1 MIKILRRTLV
11 VGGVLLTA
19 GAVMAMQ
26 PPGGVPVDVIVGV
39 QGSGT
44 AQWEMEVI
52 KSQELDK
59 KHGINLILRDVAD
72 SRAGQVA
79 LQAGEVDIIL
89 SDFVWAAIQR
99 NQGNLVTVV
108 PHSLAV
114 GGVMVGPDSGISSV
128 DDLVGKRIGIA
139 GGPVDKSWIVLQA
152 YYGQTHDDKLVDL
165 VDASFGSPPLINELL
180 ANGEI
185 DAALNFWHFNAR
197 SKAAGMVELKSVADM
212 LSEMGAD
219 VQPPLLG
226 WVFTDETAAE
236 MPDAVK
242 GFLDASFD
250 AKNLLLKRDTIWNGL
265 RELMRA
271 ADDDTLFETLR
282 EDYRA
287 GIIESYNADTVTA
300 AAESFAMMAEFGGSE
315 LVGDVPTM
323 ADGTFWAEY
332 SR

>member
-1 MIKILRRTLV
+1 MINLLRPVLALATSLV
-11 VGGVLLTA
+11 LMTNVVAAQQL
-19 GAVMAMQ
+19 
-26 PPGGVPVDVIVGV
+26 VDVTVGV
-39 QGSGT
+39 QASGT
-44 AQWEMEVI
+44 AQWEMEII
-52 KSQELDK
+52 KSRGLDHE
-59 KHGINLILRDVAD
+59 HGINLILRDVSD

-99 NQGNLVTVV
+99 NQGNLVSVV

-114 GGVMVGPDSGISSV
+114 GGVMVHPDSGIAAV
-128 DDLVGKRIGIA
+128 EDLAGRKIGIA

-152 YYGQTHDDKLVDL
+152 FFEQMHRKNLADL

-180 ANGEI
+180 ANGQI

-197 SKAAGMVELKSVADM
+197 SKATGMIELKSVAAMLTDM
-212 LSEMGAD
+212 GVE

-236 MPDAVK
+236 IPEAVS

-250 AKNLLLKRDTIWNGL
+250 AKAVLLHDDSVWDDL
-265 RELMRA
+265 RGLMRA
-271 ADDDTLFETLR
+271 GDDDGLFETLKA
-282 EDYRA
+282 DYRA
-287 GIIESYNADTVTA
+287 GIVEGYNEDMVS
-300 AAESFAMMAEFGGSE
+300 AAEASFAMMAQYGGAD
-315 LVGDVPTM
+315 LVGDIPTM
-323 ADGTFWAEY
+323 ADGTFWSGY

>member
-1 MIKILRRTLV
+1 MIKFTRRV
-11 VGGVLLTA
+11 FGVGTVLA
-19 GAVMAMQ
+19 IAVAVMAFS
-26 PPGGVPVDVIVGV
+26 PPGGELVDVTVGV

-44 AQWEMEVI
+44 AQWEMKII
-52 KSQELDK
+52 KDHELDH

-99 NQGNLVTVV
+99 NQGNMVTVV

-114 GGVMVGPDSGISSV
+114 GGVMVNPDAGITSV
-128 DDLVGKRIGIA
+128 DELAGRRIGIA

-152 YYGQTHDDKLVDL
+152 YYGQTHDDSLVDQ
-165 VDASFGSPPLINELL
+165 VEASFGSPPLINEFL
-180 ANGEI
+180 ASGEV

-197 SKAAGMVELKSVADM
+197 SKAAGMIELKSVADM
-212 LSEMGAD
+212 LTEMGAE

-236 MPDAVK
+236 MPEAVK

-250 AKNLLLKRDTIWNGL
+250 AKHILLKRDSVWNDL

-271 ADDDTLFETLR
+271 ADDDALFETLR
-282 EDYRA
+282 TDYRA
-287 GIIESYNADTVTA
+287 GIIETYNADTIKA
-300 AAESFAMMAEFGGSE
+300 AEESFAMMAEFGGAD

-323 ADGTFWAEY
+323 AEGTFWTEY
-332 SR
+332 SH